1 MGFRTNQNPE
11 RTVPGR
17 EEGRGRE
24 ARGACSQDLKRE
36 GLKLET
42 LKLF

>member
-1 MGFRTNQNPE
+1 MGFRTNQDPE
-11 RTVPGR
+11 KTVPGG
-17 EEGRGRE
+17 EEERGRE
-24 ARGACSQDLKRE
+24 AREACSQDLKRE